1 MLKRKDLVYL
11 AEKWTK
17 YKEST
22 TDPNVREAVSLFITD
37 LEDLLK
43 WDDWEEQEAFDKML
57 ESMSPEEYKRFCE
70 EYEAD
75 EALMAELE
83 L

>member
-22 TDPNVREAVSLFITD
+22 TNSNVREAVSLFITD

-43 WDDWEEQEAFDKML
+43 WDDWEEQEAFDRML
-57 ESMSPEEYKRFCE
+57 ESMSPEEYKKFCE